1 MGLALQWVKESRVRA
16 DFCLMESAS
25 THARVAAPL
34 DAALL
39 AAAAHQAAAEAGCS
53 GEPAKAIDAAV
64 GLLHDAVAG
73 ILPSVF
79 VLEHGRLW
87 LVAQRGY
94 AVVPDGIK
102 VERGVMGRAVR
113 LGRAQLANDVRSDPD
128 YVVALPGVGSELAVP
143 LRSGRI
149 VVGVLN
155 IESERP
161 LPDGA
166 AALVR
171 PLASALTPLAEA
183 LRTSRSLDLAG
194 LARLFVHLGS
204 LRDADEIAALAA
216 ASLPKVLPVEWSQV
230 WMWDH
235 VGSPVEFASW
245 RADGSTREP
254 LSTTELE
261 AARTQV
267 DPTVVCQL
275 LEMGRPRGRS
285 RRAGSL
291 VWLPLRAN
299 GEELGALVGANAATA
314 RVDPAELDTAAV
326 LAAHVAASLD
336 AALALGRERHSAVTD
351 SLTGILN
358 RRGLEERLDH
368 ELANAQER
376 REPVSVIVIDC
387 DDFKEIN
394 DRAGHEFG
402 DALLCE
408 IADVLSRSL
417 PEGAGAARLGGD
429 EFVVMLP
436 SAGADVAEA
445 LGARIRAVLAE
456 GLTEAGFPLRISA
469 GISTYPFDGAGP
481 TALLRAADQALYAA
495 KEAGKDRVAS
505 FRDLVRPDA
514 SGARR
519 RTAASADER
528 RRGLRGDGSVLAD
541 AVAAAG
547 AIEVEETVDG
557 VCSRLCKALVFIVGA
572 TACSA
577 SRVVG
582 GYLVDATE
590 HALREVWLGDEAAYR
605 ISDFPLTAEAL
616 RTGQPRVIS
625 FLDGE
630 VDPAEAFILRELGM
644 NALLM
649 LPLHVGG
656 RPWGLIELYEM
667 RLRRF
672 SEADVAIAQFLT
684 GAAERRLESVGSA
697 EAPGQRPPVYE
708 LPAEGRRPPGAPR
721 TR

>member
-1 MGLALQWVKESRVRA
+1 
-16 DFCLMESAS
+16 MESAS
-25 THARVAAPL
+25 TPARVASPL

-39 AAAAHQAAAEAGCS
+39 AAAARQAAAEAGCS
-53 GEPAKAIDAAV
+53 SEPAEAIDAAV
-64 GLLHDAVAG
+64 GKLHDGLAG

-113 LGRAQLANDVRSDPD
+113 LGRAQLAPDVRSDPD
-128 YVVALPGVGSELAVP
+128 YVAALPGIGSELAVP
-143 LRSGRI
+143 LRAGRV
-149 VVGVLN
+149 VVGALN

-171 PLASALTPLAEA
+171 PLALALAPLAEA
-183 LRTSRSLDLAG
+183 LRASRNLDLAG

-204 LRDADEIAALAA
+204 IRDPEEIAALAA
-216 ASLPKVLPVEWSQV
+216 ASLPKVLPIEWSQV
-230 WMWDH
+230 WLWDDI
-235 VGSPVEFASW
+235 GSPEELASW
-245 RADGSTREP
+245 RADGSTRAP
-254 LSTTELE
+254 LSIAELE

-267 DPTVVCQL
+267 DPTVVCQVL
-275 LEMGRPRGRS
+275 DSGRQRGRS
-285 RRAGSL
+285 RRSGSL

-299 GEELGALVGANAATA
+299 AAELGALVGANSAAE

-336 AALALGRERHSAVTD
+336 AALALGRERQSAVTD

-368 ELANAQER
+368 ELAAARER
-376 REPVSVIVIDC
+376 RVPVSVIVIDC

-402 DALLCE
+402 DALLRE
-408 IADVLSRSL
+408 IADVLARSL

-436 SAGADVAEA
+436 GAGADVAEA
-445 LGARIRAVLAE
+445 LGARIRTVLAE
-456 GLTEAGFPLRISA
+456 GLTEAGFPVRISA
-469 GISTYPFDGAGP
+469 GISTYPFDGARS

-505 FRDLVRPDA
+505 FRDLVRPDPT
-514 SGARR
+514 GARPG
-519 RTAASADER
+519 TVASADEH
-528 RRGLRGDGSVLAD
+528 RRGSRGGGSVLAE
-541 AVAAAG
+541 AVAAAT
-547 AIEVEETVDG
+547 AIEAEENVDG
-557 VCSRLCKALVFIVGA
+557 VCGRLCKALVFIVGA
-572 TACSA
+572 TACLA

-616 RTGQPRVIS
+616 RTGRPHVVS
-625 FLDGE
+625 FLDGD

-649 LPLHVGG
+649 LPLRVAG

-672 SEADVAIAQFLT
+672 SDDDVAIAQFLT
-684 GAAERRLESVGSA
+684 SQAERRLESVGSA

-708 LPAEGRRPPGAPR
+708 LPVDRKGQGAPR